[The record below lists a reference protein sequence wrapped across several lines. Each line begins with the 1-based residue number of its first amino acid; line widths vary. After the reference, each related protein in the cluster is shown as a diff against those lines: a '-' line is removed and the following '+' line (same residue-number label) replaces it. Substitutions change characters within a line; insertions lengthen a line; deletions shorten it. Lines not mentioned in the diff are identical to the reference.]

1 LRAWVGRPA
10 TLVALHP
17 LSLAERC
24 AAMNIVD
31 LNQGRKRSGFSIV
44 CAECGSLSIKIVDP
58 ATAPDTTLVH
68 CGRCGAIRGTLADL
82 HDLARR
88 STDVFEF

>member
-1 LRAWVGRPA
+1 
-10 TLVALHP
+10 
-17 LSLAERC
+17 
-24 AAMNIVD
+24 MDIID
-31 LNQGRKRSGFSIV
+31 LNQGRKRSGLSIV

-58 ATAPDTTLVH
+58 ATAPDTTPIH
-68 CGRCGAIRGTLADL
+68 CGRCDAIRGTLADL